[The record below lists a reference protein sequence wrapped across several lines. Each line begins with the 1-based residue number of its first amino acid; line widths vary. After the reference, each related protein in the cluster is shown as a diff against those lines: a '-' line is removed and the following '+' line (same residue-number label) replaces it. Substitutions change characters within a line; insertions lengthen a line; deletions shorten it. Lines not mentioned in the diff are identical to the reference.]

1 MLTGRSCAVFGFAS
15 TRSIAWGI
23 ASAWSKAGAQITI
36 GIQSERFRP
45 ALIKAVNSWS
55 TPPHI
60 VVCDASD
67 DASIESAVAEA
78 GVVHGGRL
86 SAIAHSLAWAPATAM
101 RAPLLD
107 TNRADFLAA
116 HAVSSYSLIAFAR
129 ASAPLLAAQPGGGTI
144 ITLSYLGAV
153 KAVENYRVMGLAK
166 ASLEAAARGLAV
178 ELGPKNI
185 RVNVISAGPVDTLA
199 ARGIANFNEMRVAVA
214 KRAPLQRDVSIEEVG
229 AVATFLASNAASGIT
244 GQTIYVD
251 AGTVNL

>member
-1 MLTGRSCAVFGFAS
+1 MLSNHACAVFGFAS

-45 ALIKAVNSWS
+45 ALKKAVVTWS

-78 GVVHGGRL
+78 GAVHGGRL
-86 SAIAHSLAWAPATAM
+86 SAVAHSLAWAPATAM

-107 TNRADFLAA
+107 TTRADFLAA

-153 KAVENYRVMGLAK
+153 RTVENYRVMGLAK

-199 ARGIANFNEMRVAVA
+199 ARGIANFNEMREAVA
-214 KRAPLQRDVSIEEVG
+214 KHAPLQRDVSIEEVG